1 MKSRALKFKL
11 LCGLEGCIPL
21 DPTDLSEVGSAAE
34 FISIVDKFR
43 TGIRRFNDRNP
54 NITWSPSPSLRE
66 DTTLNDIIHDIV
78 NSRKFMNFPN
88 VEPNDYE
95 QVFELNFAT
104 ETITLY
110 AMRPE
115 AYPAVEL
122 EELGSMHINTMFSNW
137 KDLFYYGV
145 EEDDITF
152 KEDED
157 FDESDIEIINEEES
171 LYEYMKPKMRGE
183 LGDKQMELWDLLMS
197 NLAETDLPEN
207 CTFKVNYS
215 GSGDSGD
222 IDSFNVYY
230 DKDGSYVSDRIESHF
245 NSDIS
250 NQMYSQAW
258 RVIDEE
264 EPGFVNNDGGYGEM
278 QISASKFSWE
288 HYNYYTETNQ
298 TIGMDIDFSE
308 DEGKLPSEIEDSMEA
323 TAPGTKADTTLL
335 DIVKEYHPEK
345 VSITIDLNSMFE
357 GSDFDFDKITTTDL
371 GSMFEKSDSD
381 VDKIRTTD
389 RKPPEIPF

>member
-21 DPTDLSEVGSAAE
+21 DPTDLSEVGSAQE
-34 FISIVDKFR
+34 FIFIVDKFR

-54 NITWSPSPSLRE
+54 SITWSPSPSLRE

-145 EEDDITF
+145 EEDDIIF

-157 FDESDIEIINEEES
+157 FDESDIEIINEEET
-171 LYEYMKPKMRGE
+171 LYEYMKPKMEKE
-183 LGDKQMELWDLLMS
+183 LGEKQMELWDLLMS
-197 NLAETDLPEN
+197 NIEKTDLPEN
-207 CTFKVNYS
+207 CTFKINYS

-222 IDSFNVYY
+222 IDSINLYY
-230 DKDGSYVSDRIESHF
+230 DKDGSYVSDRMESHF
-245 NSDIS
+245 DSGNSTAA
-250 NQMYSQAW
+250 YALAW
-258 RVIDEE
+258 TVIGEE

-278 QISASKFSWE
+278 VISATKFSWE
-288 HYNYYTETNQ
+288 HYNYFTETNQ
-298 TIGMDIDFSE
+298 TIGMDVNLE
-308 DEGKLPSEIEDSMEA
+308 DKGIEVIHPLPD
-323 TAPGTKADTTLL
+323 D
-335 DIVKEYHPEK
+335 VKEALSATTPKSKAEVTLIDILEKHHPEILK
-345 VSITIDLNSMFE
+345 
-357 GSDFDFDKITTTDL
+357 GSDFDFDKKPD
-371 GSMFEKSDSD
+371 FDQ
-381 VDKIRTTD
+381 
-389 RKPPEIPF
+389 KPPELPF

>member
-21 DPTDLSEVGSAAE
+21 DPTDLSEVDSAQE

-54 NITWSPSPSLRE
+54 SITWNPSPALRE

-88 VEPNDYE
+88 VDPNDYQ

-110 AMRPE
+110 GMRPAE
-115 AYPAVEL
+115 YAFVEL

-137 KDLFYYGV
+137 KDIFYYATPDEIIIYGA
-145 EEDDITF
+145 D
-152 KEDED
+152 EDED
-157 FDESDIEIINEEES
+157 EVEMVAEEES
-171 LYEYMKPKMRGE
+171 LYEYMKPKMEKE
-183 LGDKQMELWDLLMS
+183 LGDKQMELWNLLMS
-197 NLAETDLPEN
+197 NTEKTDLPEN

-222 IDSFNVYY
+222 IDQFNVYY
-230 DKDGSYVSDRIESHF
+230 DKEGIYVSDRIESHF
-245 NSDIS
+245 DSTTSTATYNL
-250 NQMYSQAW
+250 AW
-258 RVIDEE
+258 RVIGEE
-264 EPGFVNNDGGYGEM
+264 EPGFVNNDGGYGEIE
-278 QISASKFSWE
+278 ISATKFSWN

-298 TIGMDIDFSE
+298 TIGMDVDLE
-308 DEGKLPSEIEDSMEA
+308 DKGIEVLPSEVEEAMEA
-323 TAPGTKADTTLL
+323 STPKSKPEVTLI
-335 DIVKEYHPEK
+335 DILEKHHPEILK
-345 VSITIDLNSMFE
+345 
-357 GSDFDFDKITTTDL
+357 GSDFDFDKKPD
-371 GSMFEKSDSD
+371 FDQ
-381 VDKIRTTD
+381 
-389 RKPPEIPF
+389 KPPDTLF

>member
-21 DPTDLSEVGSAAE
+21 DPTDLSEVGSAQE
-34 FISIVDKFR
+34 FIFTVDKFR

-54 NITWSPSPSLRE
+54 MITWNPLPALRE

-88 VEPNDYE
+88 VDPNDYE

-104 ETITLY
+104 ESITLY
-110 AMRPE
+110 AMRPD

-122 EELGSMHINTMFSNW
+122 EELGTMHINTMFSNW
-137 KDLFYYGV
+137 KDLFYYGA
-145 EEDDITF
+145 EEDEITF

-157 FDESDIEIINEEES
+157 FEESDIEIINEEES
-171 LYEYMKPKMRGE
+171 LYEYMRPKMVDQ
-183 LGDKQMELWDLLMS
+183 LGDKQMELWDLLIS
-197 NLAETDLPEN
+197 NIEKTDLPEN

-230 DKDGSYVSDRIESHF
+230 DKEGSYVGSKIESHF
-245 NSDIS
+245 NTDIS
-250 NQMYSQAW
+250 GQMYSQAW
-258 RVIDEE
+258 RVISEE

-278 QISASKFSWE
+278 EISATKFSWQ

-298 TIGMDIDFSE
+298 TVEMYVDLE
-308 DEGKLPSEIEDSMEA
+308 DKGVEIVDELPSEIEEAMEA
-323 TAPGTKADTTLL
+323 TTPKSKAEVTLM
-335 DIVKEYHPEK
+335 DILEKHHPEILK
-345 VSITIDLNSMFE
+345 
-357 GSDFDFDKITTTDL
+357 GSDFDLDKKPDFDQ
-371 GSMFEKSDSD
+371 
-381 VDKIRTTD
+381 
-389 RKPPEIPF
+389 KPPERLF

>member
-54 NITWSPSPSLRE
+54 MITWSPSPSLRE

-88 VEPNDYE
+88 VDPNFYE

-115 AYPAVEL
+115 AYLAVGL

-157 FDESDIEIINEEES
+157 FDESEMVAEEET
-171 LYEYMKPKMRGE
+171 LYEYMKPKMEGQI
-183 LGDKQMELWDLLMS
+183 GDNQMDLWDLLMS
-197 NLAETDLPEN
+197 NIANTDLPEN
-207 CTFKVNYS
+207 CTFKINYS

-245 NSDIS
+245 AGDTTNE
-250 NQMYSQAW
+250 MYSQAW
-258 RVIDEE
+258 RVVDEE

-278 QISASKFSWE
+278 QISATKFSWE
-288 HYNYYTETNQ
+288 HYNYFTETNQ
-298 TIGMDIDFSE
+298 TIGMDVDLEEKGIE
-308 DEGKLPSEIEDSMEA
+308 VLPSEVEEAMEA
-323 TAPGTKADTTLL
+323 TTPKSKAEVTLM
-335 DIVKEYHPEK
+335 DILEKHHPEILK
-345 VSITIDLNSMFE
+345 
-357 GSDFDFDKITTTDL
+357 GSDFDFDKKPD
-371 GSMFEKSDSD
+371 FDQ
-381 VDKIRTTD
+381 
-389 RKPPEIPF
+389 KPPELPF

>member
-21 DPTDLSEVGSAAE
+21 DPTDLTEVGSAQE

-54 NITWSPSPSLRE
+54 MITWSPSPSLRE

-110 AMRPE
+110 AMRPD

-145 EEDDITF
+145 EDHLEGVWKD
-152 KEDED
+152 DED

-171 LYEYMKPKMRGE
+171 LYDYMKPKMKDQ

-197 NLAETDLPEN
+197 NIEDTDLPEN
-207 CTFKVNYS
+207 CTFKINYS

-222 IDSFNVYY
+222 IDSFNVHYNN
-230 DKDGSYVSDRIESHF
+230 KEGNYVSSRIELHF
-245 NSDIS
+245 DSDTS
-250 NQMYSQAW
+250 NAAYSQAW

-264 EPGFVNNDGGYGEM
+264 ESGFVNNDGGYGEM
-278 QISASKFSWE
+278 VISATKFSWE
-288 HYNYYTETNQ
+288 HYNYYTESNQ
-298 TIGMDIDFSE
+298 TIGMDVDFSE
-308 DEGKLPSEIEDSMEA
+308 DEGKLPSEIEEAMEA
-323 TAPGTKADTTLL
+323 TTPEPKPEVNLM
-335 DIVKEYHPEK
+335 DILEKYHPEILK
-345 VSITIDLNSMFE
+345 
-357 GSDFDFDKITTTDL
+357 GADFDLDNKPDFDQ
-371 GSMFEKSDSD
+371 
-381 VDKIRTTD
+381 
-389 RKPPEIPF
+389 KPPERLF

>member
-54 NITWSPSPSLRE
+54 MITWSPSPSWIRE

-145 EEDDITF
+145 EEDDIIF

-171 LYEYMKPKMRGE
+171 LYDYMKPKMEKE
-183 LGDKQMELWDLLMS
+183 LGDKQMELWDLLIS
-197 NLAETDLPEN
+197 YAGKTDLPEN
-207 CTFKVNYS
+207 CTFKINYS

-230 DKDGSYVSDRIESHF
+230 DKEGSYVSERIESHF
-245 NSDIS
+245 DSDTS
-250 NQMYSQAW
+250 NAAYSLAW

-278 QISASKFSWE
+278 QINASKFSWE
-288 HYNYYTETNQ
+288 HYNYFTETNQ
-298 TIGMDIDFSE
+298 TIAMDVDLEDKGIEVIHPLPDDF
-308 DEGKLPSEIEDSMEA
+308 KEA
-323 TAPGTKADTTLL
+323 LSATTPKSKAEVTLL
-335 DIVKEYHPEK
+335 DIVKEHHPEK
-345 VSITIDLNSMFE
+345 VSITIDL
-357 GSDFDFDKITTTDL
+357 D
-371 GSMFEKSDSD
+371 SMFEKSDSD

-389 RKPPEIPF
+389 RKPPELPF

>member
-21 DPTDLSEVGSAAE
+21 DPTDLSEVGSAEE

-54 NITWSPSPSLRE
+54 SITWNPSFALRE

-88 VEPNDYE
+88 VDPNDYE

-104 ETITLY
+104 ESITLY
-110 AMRPE
+110 AMRPD

-122 EELGSMHINTMFSNW
+122 EELGTMHINTMFSNW
-137 KDLFYYGV
+137 KELFYSGM
-145 EEDDITF
+145 EEDDMSF
-152 KEDED
+152 EEDED
-157 FDESDIEIINEEES
+157 FEESDIEIINEEES
-171 LYEYMKPKMRGE
+171 LYEYMKPKMVGQ
-183 LGDKQMELWDLLMS
+183 LGDKQMELWELLMS
-197 NLAETDLPEN
+197 NIEDTKLPEN
-207 CTFKVNYS
+207 CTFKVDYS

-222 IDSFNVYY
+222 IESFNVYY

-245 NSDIS
+245 NADIS
-250 NQMYSQAW
+250 SQMYSQAW

-278 QISASKFSWE
+278 EISASKFSWE
-288 HYNYYTETNQ
+288 HYNYYTESNQ
-298 TIGMDIDFSE
+298 TVAMDVDFSE
-308 DEGKLPSEIEDSMEA
+308 DDTELPSEVEEAMEA
-323 TAPGTKADTTLL
+323 TTPEPKPEVTLMDVL
-335 DIVKEYHPEK
+335 EKYHPEILK
-345 VSITIDLNSMFE
+345 
-357 GSDFDFDKITTTDL
+357 GSDFDFDKITTTD
-371 GSMFEKSDSD
+371 
-381 VDKIRTTD
+381 
-389 RKPPEIPF
+389 RKPPELPF

>member
-21 DPTDLSEVGSAAE
+21 DPTDLSEVGSAQE

-54 NITWSPSPSLRE
+54 KIIWTPSPPLRE

-78 NSRKFMNFPN
+78 NSRKYMNFPSVN
-88 VEPNDYE
+88 PNHYE

-104 ETITLY
+104 ESITLY
-110 AMRPE
+110 AMRSD
-115 AYPAVEL
+115 AYPSVEL
-122 EELGSMHINTMFSNW
+122 EELGTMHINTMFSNW

-145 EEDDITF
+145 EDHLEGVWKDD
-152 KEDED
+152 EDEE
-157 FDESDIEIINEEES
+157 DEKWIPAEEES
-171 LYEYMKPKMRGE
+171 LYAYMKPKME
-183 LGDKQMELWDLLMS
+183 DQLGDKQMELWDLLMS
-197 NLAETDLPEN
+197 YIEKTDVPEN
-207 CTFKVNYS
+207 CIFKINYS

-230 DKDGSYVSDRIESHF
+230 DKDGSYVSDKIESHF
-245 NSDIS
+245 DSDTS
-250 NQMYSQAW
+250 TAAYSLAW

-264 EPGFVNNDGGYGEM
+264 EGGFVNDDGGYGEM
-278 QISASKFSWE
+278 QISATKFSWE

-298 TIGMDIDFSE
+298 TVAMDIDLSE
-308 DEGKLPSEIEDSMEA
+308 DEEELPSEVEEAMEA
-323 TAPGTKADTTLL
+323 TSPEPKPEVNLM
-335 DIVKEYHPEK
+335 DILEKYHPEILK
-345 VSITIDLNSMFE
+345 
-357 GSDFDFDKITTTDL
+357 GSDFDLDKIT
-371 GSMFEKSDSD
+371 
-381 VDKIRTTD
+381 TTD

>member
-21 DPTDLSEVGSAAE
+21 DPTDLSEVGSAQE

-54 NITWSPSPSLRE
+54 MITWSPSPSLRE

-171 LYEYMKPKMRGE
+171 LYDYMKPKMKDQI
-183 LGDKQMELWDLLMS
+183 GDKQMELWDLLMS
-197 NLAETDLPEN
+197 NIEGTDLPEN
-207 CTFKVNYS
+207 CTFKINYS

-230 DKDGSYVSDRIESHF
+230 DKDWSYVSDRIESHF
-245 NSDIS
+245 NPDTC

-278 QISASKFSWE
+278 QISATKFSWE

-298 TIGMDIDFSE
+298 TIGMDVDLEDKGIEVIHPLPDDF
-308 DEGKLPSEIEDSMEA
+308 KEA
-323 TAPGTKADTTLL
+323 LSATTPKSKAEVTLM
-335 DIVKEYHPEK
+335 DILEKHHPEILK
-345 VSITIDLNSMFE
+345 
-357 GSDFDFDKITTTDL
+357 GSDFDFDKKPD
-371 GSMFEKSDSD
+371 FDQ
-381 VDKIRTTD
+381 
-389 RKPPEIPF
+389 KPPERLF

>member
-21 DPTDLSEVGSAAE
+21 DPTDLSEVGSAQE

-54 NITWSPSPSLRE
+54 SITWSPSPSLRE

-145 EEDDITF
+145 EEEDLEVWKEALD
-152 KEDED
+152 EDEE
-157 FDESDIEIINEEES
+157 DEKWIPAEEES
-171 LYEYMKPKMRGE
+171 LYDYMKPKME
-183 LGDKQMELWDLLMS
+183 DQLGDKQMALWDLLMS
-197 NLAETDLPEN
+197 NIANTDLPEN
-207 CTFKVNYS
+207 CTFKINYS

-230 DKDGSYVSDRIESHF
+230 DKDGSYVSERIESHF
-245 NSDIS
+245 DSGNSS
-250 NQMYSQAW
+250 AAYALAW
-258 RVIDEE
+258 TVIGEE

-278 QISASKFSWE
+278 QISATKFSWE
-288 HYNYYTETNQ
+288 HYNYFTETNQ
-298 TIGMDIDFSE
+298 TIAMDIDLE
-308 DEGKLPSEIEDSMEA
+308 EEGIEVIHPLPDDVKEALSA
-323 TAPGTKADTTLL
+323 TAPETKAEVTLGDIVAEHHL
-335 DIVKEYHPEK
+335 DIKKILEDINVERLIYK
-345 VSITIDLNSMFE
+345 S
-357 GSDFDFDKITTTDL
+357 GSDFDVDKIT
-371 GSMFEKSDSD
+371 
-381 VDKIRTTD
+381 TTD
-389 RKPPEIPF
+389 RKPPELPF

>member
-21 DPTDLSEVGSAAE
+21 DPTDLSEVGSAQE
-34 FISIVDKFR
+34 FIDIVDKFR

-54 NITWSPSPSLRE
+54 SITWSPSPSLRE

-88 VEPNDYE
+88 VDPNDYE

-104 ETITLY
+104 ESITLY
-110 AMRPE
+110 AMRSD

-122 EELGSMHINTMFSNW
+122 EELGTMHINTMFSNW
-137 KDLFYYGV
+137 KDLFYHGV
-145 EEDDITF
+145 EDHLEGVWKD
-152 KEDED
+152 DED
-157 FDESDIEIINEEES
+157 FEESDVEIINEEES
-171 LYEYMKPKMRGE
+171 LYEYMKPKMVYQ
-183 LGDKQMELWDLLMS
+183 LGSNQIELWDLLMS
-197 NLAETDLPEN
+197 NIEDTDLPEN

-245 NSDIS
+245 NPDIS

-278 QISASKFSWE
+278 EISATKFSWE
-288 HYNYYTETNQ
+288 HYNYFTETNQ
-298 TIGMDIDFSE
+298 TIGMDVDFSE

-323 TAPGTKADTTLL
+323 TAPKPKPEVTLE
-335 DIVKEYHPEK
+335 DIVGKYHPEILK
-345 VSITIDLNSMFE
+345 
-357 GSDFDFDKITTTDL
+357 GSDFD
-371 GSMFEKSDSD
+371 
-381 VDKIRTTD
+381 VDNTATID